1 MMAVDRDTKEID
13 LRDGKWKST
22 SFLYTT
28 VEENQKLE

>member
-22 SFLYTT
+22 SFLYTRA
-28 VEENQKLE
+28 EESQRLE